1 MPVRILIATLLLCL
15 APLPVTANAAA
26 ITPGLIASNGM
37 SLDAAVRQVKQQT
50 GGRILSAE
58 TITRDGKKM
67 HRIKVLLPD
76 GTVRVMMINAG

>member
-15 APLPVTANAAA
+15 APLPVTANPAE
-26 ITPGLIASNGM
+26 ITPGLFASNGM

-58 TITRDGKKM
+58 TITRNGKKM

-76 GTVRVMMINAG
+76 GTVRVMMINAS

>member
-1 MPVRILIATLLLCL
+1 MPARILIATLLLCL
-15 APLPVTANAAA
+15 TPLPVTASPAE
-26 ITPGLIASNGM
+26 TFYGLVASKGM
-37 SLDAAVRQVKQQT
+37 SLDAAVRQVRQQT

-76 GTVRVMMINAG
+76 GTVRVMMINAS

>member
-15 APLPVTANAAA
+15 APLPVTANATE
-26 ITPGLIASNGM
+26 IIHGLIASNGM
-37 SLDAAVRQVKQQT
+37 TLDAAVRQVKQQT

-58 TITRDGKKM
+58 TITRNGKKM

-76 GTVRVMMINAG
+76 GTVRVMMINAS